1 MSSNDDNAEP
11 QEAEKLVAE
20 IKQLLV
26 VQELAWLKNRIEGAH
41 MSQQDRL
48 QVIQVTCA
56 VLETLKNK

>member
-11 QEAEKLVAE
+11 QETEKLVAE

-26 VQELAWLKNRIEGAH
+26 VQELTWLKNRIEGAH